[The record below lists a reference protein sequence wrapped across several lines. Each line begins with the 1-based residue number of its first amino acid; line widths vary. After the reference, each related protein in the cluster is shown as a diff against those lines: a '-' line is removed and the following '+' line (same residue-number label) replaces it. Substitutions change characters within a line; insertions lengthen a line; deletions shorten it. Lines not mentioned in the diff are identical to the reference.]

1 VFICEQK
8 LYSRSQL
15 TKHMKTGDSEVDG
28 SEVERSGF
36 AGHPV
41 CEFCKTSFYGDN
53 ELYTHMSR
61 EHYSCHI
68 CQRYTATFVLA
79 YLSQLFTSYVKFAIV
94 YRQHPAQYDYF
105 RNYDDL
111 EVCCIKAM
119 FLGTHTD
126 IYIYIYTVRYLC
138 SKLL

>member
-15 TKHMKTGDSEVDG
+15 TQHMKTGDSEVDG

-36 AGHPV
+36 AGHPM
-41 CEFCKTSFYGDN
+41 CEFCKSSFYGDN

-68 CQRYTATFVLA
+68 CQRYTATFVL
-79 YLSQLFTSYVKFAIV
+79 S
-94 YRQHPAQYDYF
+94 
-105 RNYDDL
+105 
-111 EVCCIKAM
+111 
-119 FLGTHTD
+119 
-126 IYIYIYTVRYLC
+126 
-138 SKLL
+138 

>member
-8 LYSRSQL
+8 LYTRTQL
-15 TKHMKTGDSEVDG
+15 NQHVKTGDSEVDG

-36 AGHPV
+36 AGHPM
-41 CEFCKTSFYGDN
+41 CEFCRSSFYGDN

-68 CQRYTATFVLA
+68 CQR
-79 YLSQLFTSYVKFAIV
+79 
-94 YRQHPAQYDYF
+94 QHPGQYDYF

-111 EVCCIKAM
+111 EVCWHKWICC
-119 FLGTHTD
+119 
-126 IYIYIYTVRYLC
+126 LC
-138 SKLL
+138 SKMFFFSFTLFCKLLVAS